1 MLILLPT
8 STEKEH
14 ASTQMVG
21 FVLLGIGGLA
31 LIGAMFMEIR
41 DWPITR
47 LEHSYS
53 RRARNAIRAG
63 RALPIPALPPRD
75 VMATQHALRHVQ
87 AFAHEL
93 MAVPWGERVTVSS
106 VELRPL
112 FDQTVAS
119 VLRAQVGASR
129 GAHHRLP
136 ALAADRK
143 RRSLAVAQPLHRA
156 PQREALPGGAGQQPA
171 RPRADVVR
179 GRR

>member
-14 ASTQMVG
+14 ASNQMVG
-21 FVLLGIGGLA
+21 LVLLGIGGLA

-47 LEHSYS
+47 LDPSS
-53 RRARNAIRAG
+53 RRRARNAIRAG

-119 VLRAQVGASR
+119 VRRVPGDWRNFAEPIGVFACMPAPRCYLGAPESLQPLSHPRVGAT
-129 GAHHRLP
+129 APLRLRP
-136 ALAADRK
+136 SW
-143 RRSLAVAQPLHRA
+143 RRVA
-156 PQREALPGGAGQQPA
+156 
-171 RPRADVVR
+171 
-179 GRR
+179 